1 MYGTVARLHPKGNS
15 EAGIRALLDE
25 YAGEGRT
32 PAGFRH
38 SFVFRPDQNPYDR
51 PTLFLI
57 ALFDDEDTYRAN
69 AASPEQDAEYQRLR
83 ALLED
88 DPDWMDG
95 TFEGV

>member
-1 MYGTVARLHPKGNS
+1 MYGTVARIHPRANR
-15 EAGIRALLDE
+15 EAELQSLLEVSGVD
-25 YAGEGRT
+25 GRS

-38 SFVFRPDQNPYDR
+38 SFLFRPDQNPYDR

-57 ALFDDEDTYRAN
+57 ALFDDQDTYRAN
-69 AASPEQDAEYQRLR
+69 AASPEQDAEYRR
-83 ALLED
+83 MRELLDD